1 MLNDEESQSQ
11 SKSKK
16 DLFIRGLNWGDLKTT
31 EEDIIFSHKSKH
43 WFAMP
48 INTISNI
55 QHISNKNEVAL
66 EITQDDQNSESN
78 LCELRLFVPDKDFK
92 NNKKNKNPDE
102 NSQKP
107 EENKESDNDEENKDD
122 DENSNT
128 NNIIDIGEKSRA
140 EIIKDEIVKKAKIGS
155 VSNSIA
161 HIQDIQMITPR
172 GKFDLYFT
180 KNYLK
185 IHGPSFNY
193 QILNKNITKIFLLPK
208 IDKHNHIFVLQLK
221 AYVTQGNTQYP
232 YIIFQIPS
240 DEESSINLNFG
251 EDSSLR
257 EKFEILEDN
266 NNAIEGKSLDI
277 IAQLFNALIGVGVI
291 IPSQNFTFN
300 TGPYIKC
307 SYKVNEGVLYP
318 LEKSL
323 LFVHKPV
330 LYILHKDIAKIN
342 FARLQESAGQ
352 QRTFDIIVKTYKDS
366 YKFSGVD
373 KNEMMS
379 LKKYFEGKKLKITI
393 VDENYNSV
401 DLNTYTGRRRARVD
415 DGDVPELPSEEES
428 INEDYS
434 DDDSYEEN
442 ENDNNND
449 DDEEEYEND
458 ESKRKKKESNV
469 KKTNPNNKKKSNN
482 SNKKKKARKK

>member
-1 MLNDEESQSQ
+1 MEESD
-11 SKSKK
+11 SKSRK
-16 DLFIRGLNWGDLKTT
+16 DLFVKGLNWGELETT
-31 EEDIIFSHKSKH
+31 EGDIIFSHKSKN
-43 WFAMP
+43 WFEMP
-48 INTISNI
+48 MNTISNI
-55 QHISNKNEVAL
+55 QHIPNKNEVAI
-66 EITQDDQNSESN
+66 EINQEDQNSDFN
-78 LCELRLFVPDKDFK
+78 LCELRLFIPDKDLK
-92 NNKKNKNPDE
+92 NKKNKNSDE
-102 NSQKP
+102 NSSKA
-107 EENKESDNDEENKDD
+107 EDNKENEEEKENE
-122 DENSNT
+122 DENSN
-128 NNIIDIGEKSRA
+128 NNNVIDIGEKSRA

-240 DEESSINLNFG
+240 DEDSSITLNFG
-251 EDSSLR
+251 DSPKSELKD
-257 EKFEILEDN
+257 KFENLDEN
-266 NNAIEGKSLDI
+266 NVLEGKSMDI
-277 IAQLFNALIGVGVI
+277 VAQLFNALIGVGVI
-291 IPSQNFTFN
+291 IPSSNFTFN

-307 SYKVNEGVLYP
+307 SYKVNEGVMYP
-318 LEKSL
+318 LEKSI

-330 LYILHKDIAKIN
+330 LYILHKDIVKIN

-352 QRTFDIIVKTYKDS
+352 QRTFDIIVKTYKNS

-373 KNEMMS
+373 KNEMMA
-379 LKKYFEGKKLKITI
+379 LKSYFEGKKIKINI

-401 DLNTYTGRRRARVD
+401 DLNTYTGRRRTRVD
-415 DGDVPELPSEEES
+415 DEDVPELPSEEES
-428 INEDYS
+428 ISNGDYS
-434 DDDSYEEN
+434 EDDSYEDN
-442 ENDNNND
+442 ENDKGD

-458 ESKRKKKESNV
+458 EPKKKKKEPG
-469 KKTNPNNKKKSNN
+469 KKNIP
-482 SNKKKKARKK
+482 NKKKKGNNPSKNKKPKKK

>member
-1 MLNDEESQSQ
+1 MSNNEDSQTQSQSQ
-11 SKSKK
+11 PKK

-31 EEDIIFSHKSKH
+31 EDDIIFSHKSKQ
-43 WFAMP
+43 WFTMP
-48 INTISNI
+48 MNTISNI

-78 LCELRLFVPDKDFK
+78 LCELRLFVPDKDLK
-92 NNKKNKNPDE
+92 NNKKNKNSEE
-102 NSQKP
+102 NEESDKE
-107 EENKESDNDEENKDD
+107 EENKNDE

-140 EIIKDEIVKKAKIGS
+140 EMIKDEIVKKAKIGS

-240 DEESSINLNFG
+240 DEESYINLNFG
-251 EDSSLR
+251 EDPSLR
-257 EKFEILEDN
+257 EKFETLEDN
-266 NNAIEGKSLDI
+266 NNVLEGKSLDA

-366 YKFSGVD
+366 YKLSGVD

-379 LKKYFEGKKLKITI
+379 LKNYFEGKKIKINV

-401 DLNTYTGRRRARVD
+401 DMNTYTGRRRTRVD
-415 DGDVPELPSEEES
+415 DEDVPELPSEEES

-442 ENDNNND
+442 ENDNND
-449 DDEEEYEND
+449 EDEEEYEND
-458 ESKRKKKESNV
+458 EAKKKKKEGNA
-469 KKTNPNNKKKSNN
+469 KKPNPNNKKKGNN
-482 SNKKKKARKK
+482 PSKNKKAKKK